1 MLNSIITNFIC
12 STVLAILLLLSL
24 PYTLHTC
31 TLTNAIGW
39 WLCACLDMIVAYGD
53 EREKEKH
60 RESESNSEKRRIVEA
75 TKCNFYATFHA

>member
-1 MLNSIITNFIC
+1 
-12 STVLAILLLLSL
+12 
-24 PYTLHTC
+24 
-31 TLTNAIGW
+31 
-39 WLCACLDMIVAYGD
+39 LDMIVAYGD